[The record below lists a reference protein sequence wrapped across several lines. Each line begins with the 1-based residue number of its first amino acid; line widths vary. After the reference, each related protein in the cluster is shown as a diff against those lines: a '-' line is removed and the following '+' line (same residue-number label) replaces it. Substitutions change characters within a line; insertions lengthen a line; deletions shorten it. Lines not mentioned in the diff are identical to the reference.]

1 MYKIILV
8 LIFSLTIFYIIKID
22 VINIVNNPNYIKL
35 KHLIPIDLKM
45 NIKNSDFFKFF
56 WVKTM
61 TYTAK
66 KKFNN
71 KNILE
76 KRNLILNN
84 YILDQDQINYFK
96 KEKLPESVNFITNPS
111 DESKIIGARFYEIN
125 NYAIIEYT
133 KHNLDNKKKLLI
145 YIQGH
150 AGNPYNKDYFINI
163 KEHYKQ
169 KGFDVMS
176 LSMSN
181 LGFNVGEID
190 FPFKNNEKLH
200 SMYYD
205 FFDKKYP
212 NKKPLSL
219 MLSGNYYLIKNFL
232 SNTEYEKIYM
242 TGVSGGA
249 WYTTF
254 LASIIPEI
262 GSSYAF
268 AGTFPMVLR
277 LFDNNLGDWEQ
288 SQSKVFDKIDYWDL
302 YLLSTLDKFGKPTRK
317 HYQIYNKTDSCC
329 WRDPF
334 ASIMEEISRNLGNEN
349 FKVSTWK
356 DDSHSI
362 DTNFL
367 YSQF

>member
-1 MYKIILV
+1 K
-8 LIFSLTIFYIIKID
+8 S
-22 VINIVNNPNYIKL
+22 
-35 KHLIPIDLKM
+35 
-45 NIKNSDFFKFF
+45 NIKNSEFFKFF

-133 KHNLDNKKKLLI
+133 KHNLDKKKLLI

-181 LGFNVGEID
+181 LGFNEGEIN

-205 FFDKKYP
+205 FFDKKHP
-212 NKKPLSL
+212 
-219 MLSGNYYLIKNFL
+219 
-232 SNTEYEKIYM
+232 
-242 TGVSGGA
+242 
-249 WYTTF
+249 
-254 LASIIPEI
+254 
-262 GSSYAF
+262 
-268 AGTFPMVLR
+268 
-277 LFDNNLGDWEQ
+277 
-288 SQSKVFDKIDYWDL
+288 
-302 YLLSTLDKFGKPTRK
+302 
-317 HYQIYNKTDSCC
+317 
-329 WRDPF
+329 
-334 ASIMEEISRNLGNEN
+334 
-349 FKVSTWK
+349 
-356 DDSHSI
+356 
-362 DTNFL
+362 
-367 YSQF
+367 